1 MQTFG
6 KYATNFDLEYLIE
19 HYIYIN
25 EKDEDGNNIEID
37 KQDLE
42 NMLKKRR
49 KSIAGTIVL
58 FNPNIAPK
66 GFNMETSLTQQ
77 GFEFNN
83 EFYELEF
90 NAMMGLFSKSIKDKY
105 RGKLIEIKYL
115 FNLNKEN
122 VQKTNYLLEEFNSDI
137 EKLRSNQLTRHDKNL
152 NYHDYLNM
160 RYNGKFIFFAHGHKF
175 DKAYTNILH
184 YAQNISMQ
192 AVKTG
197 KKIVF
202 IHDKNYDVDECI
214 DIVYYLSPLAKA
226 KMKDVLANAFA
237 NAFMQNPPTI
247 QRVNL

>member
-1 MQTFG
+1 MNYSILPTIITGKKMQIFG
-6 KYATNFDLEYLIE
+6 KFTTKFDMDFING
-19 HYIYIN
+19 HYIYFN
-25 EKDEDGNNIEID
+25 DGEDDIITSA
-37 KQDLE
+37 DLE

-122 VQKTNYLLEEFNSDI
+122 VQKTLYLLEEFNADI
-137 EKLRSNQLTRHDKNL
+137 EKLRSKSAMAGYSDPN
-152 NYHDYLNM
+152 
-160 RYNGKFIFFAHGHKF
+160 FA
-175 DKAYTNILH
+175 
-184 YAQNISMQ
+184 
-192 AVKTG
+192 
-197 KKIVF
+197 
-202 IHDKNYDVDECI
+202 
-214 DIVYYLSPLAKA
+214 
-226 KMKDVLANAFA
+226 
-237 NAFMQNPPTI
+237 
-247 QRVNL
+247 